1 MVLLDHNLSE
11 HLPPL
16 LTPHE
21 VLTAKQ
27 LGWAELRN
35 GDLLRAAEEAG
46 FDSMLTADQNI
57 WYQQNNEKRKI
68 ALVVVNTNRLAI
80 ITLHMSAIKDALSR
94 VSSGSYEFLELVQTR
109 RKRNRY
115 GRGTIE

>member
-11 HLPPL
+11 HLPPS

-21 VLTAKQ
+21 VITAKQ

-35 GDLLRAAEEAG
+35 GDLLRAAERAG
-46 FDSMLTADQNI
+46 FDAMFTADQNI

-80 ITLHMSAIKDALSR
+80 ITSHIAAIKDALSR
-94 VSSGSYEFLELVQTR
+94 AASGSYEFLQLVQTR
-109 RKRNRY
+109 RKGSRS
-115 GRGTIE
+115 GR